1 MEEKNSHKQ
10 ELIFLVVAAIA
21 FVLNITEMILILRER
36 KKWKPFDKFLLSF
49 SIADMI
55 VAISTLGYMVLVL
68 NHITISDK
76 GPLTTDHLHFVI
88 LTSGDMSFLHILV
101 ITIDRYAAVRYPFQ
115 HKIRM
120 QGRFTNALIAAV
132 WGLCILMAGGYLA
145 MMVFQK
151 SIKTYC
157 LKATAVVLIIMGLI
171 YAALYVR
178 MFKLV
183 LRQNAALCESQPE
196 NGKPENGQTQCPIKT
211 VIFASRCKKERNLML
226 TSMLVVMSYILC
238 IYPFSINMLAVSGNH
253 VSFPSQLFLLINSAI
268 NPAVYFFKGY
278 RERRIRNQKKQE
290 VAKYGTET
298 HKSSSSRNTGTLF
311 LKEH

>member
-21 FVLNITEMILILRER
+21 FVLNITEIILILRER

-49 SIADMI
+49 SIADTI

-68 NHITISDK
+68 NHITVFDILLK
-76 GPLTTDHLHFVI
+76 TDHLHVVI
-88 LTSGDMSFLHILV
+88 LTSGDMSFLHILA

-132 WGLCILMAGGYLA
+132 WGLCILVAGGYLA

-171 YAALYVR
+171 FAALYVR

-196 NGKPENGQTQCPIKT
+196 NGKPENGKPQCPIKT
-211 VIFASRCKKERNLML
+211 VIFASRCKKERNLMV

-238 IYPFSINMLAVSGNH
+238 MYPFSINMLAVSGNH

-290 VAKYGTET
+290 VAKYGTEAR
-298 HKSSSSRNTGTLF
+298 KSSSPRNTGESF
-311 LKEH
+311 LKEY